1 MRKDIIITGSGGQG
15 VIMLSVLLANA
26 YGISEGYE
34 IAQTQ
39 SYGAQA
45 RGGASQSSLIVSDEP
60 IDYIEV
66 EKADVLVA
74 FNELALK
81 KYLPKAKEDEV
92 YADLPQKVYAIDA
105 AYIAEHQFRPFM
117 LNVVMM
123 GFMAAKLGDVK
134 FSSLEQ
140 AIASELPSKAYEQNV
155 AALRA
160 GYERG
165 ID

>member
-66 EKADVLVA
+66 EKA
-74 FNELALK
+74 K
-81 KYLPKAKEDEV
+81 
-92 YADLPQKVYAIDA
+92 
-105 AYIAEHQFRPFM
+105 
-117 LNVVMM
+117 
-123 GFMAAKLGDVK
+123 GTMANMSRMTPSASKLCFPPRFLLG
-134 FSSLEQ
+134 
-140 AIASELPSKAYEQNV
+140 
-155 AALRA
+155 
-160 GYERG
+160 
-165 ID
+165 